1 MKPSFNLVV
10 TSYFLTEFLPL
21 FLKEETTKECPV
33 IIIDDSLY
41 ENEEKFYVTL
51 ISHLGSRINNER
63 NSSVVVIAPDVKDGK
78 ITHYN
83 NRLHFFLNQASGRPN
98 AFPCTGRGFQL
109 INALLS
115 TPANSVSY
123 DCLKSGDPMLSKVDR
138 NNGNLHTDISV
149 NKSKHQ
155 PSLEATAL

>member
-1 MKPSFNLVV
+1 M
-10 TSYFLTEFLPL
+10 

-83 NRLHFFLNQASGRPN
+83 NRLKIFLSQASERPN
-98 AFPCTGRGFQL
+98 AFPCTGRRFQL

-138 NNGNLHTDISV
+138 NNDNLHTDISV

>member
-1 MKPSFNLVV
+1 MV

-83 NRLHFFLNQASGRPN
+83 NRLKIFLSQASGRPN
-98 AFPCTGRGFQL
+98 AFSLYRKR
-109 INALLS
+109 IS
-115 TPANSVSY
+115 TY
-123 DCLKSGDPMLSKVDR
+123 
-138 NNGNLHTDISV
+138 
-149 NKSKHQ
+149 
-155 PSLEATAL
+155 

>member
-1 MKPSFNLVV
+1 M
-10 TSYFLTEFLPL
+10 
-21 FLKEETTKECPV
+21 FLKEETTKECPI

-83 NRLHFFLNQASGRPN
+83 NRLKIFLSQASGRPN

>member
-1 MKPSFNLVV
+1 MV
-10 TSYFLTEFLPL
+10 TSFLFTDFLPL

-63 NSSVVVIAPDVKDGK
+63 NSSVVVIAPDAKDGK

-83 NRLHFFLNQASGRPN
+83 NRLKTVFSQASGRPN
-98 AFPCTGRGFQL
+98 AFPGTGRRFQ
-109 INALLS
+109 IIAFLS
-115 TPANSVSY
+115 TPANSVSC
-123 DCLKSGDPMLSKVDR
+123 DCLESGIQIFL
-138 NNGNLHTDISV
+138 
-149 NKSKHQ
+149 
-155 PSLEATAL
+155 